1 MAQKW
6 NGIER
11 RKSLRTNAEAMV
23 INLSPA
29 ETSAH
34 PNEKLLHELLVH
46 KIELEMQNEE
56 LRKTYC
62 ALEEALERYRD
73 LYDFAPVGYI
83 SVDGE
88 DSISEINLT
97 GAEILGITRDQLT
110 HLRFSKFVAAESRDR
125 WYCQLRNLMDA
136 SQAERQSFVF
146 ELQRAD
152 GSLFQARLT
161 CQRKEGPEASPML
174 RIALAD
180 IGQIDTTT
188 KN

>member
-6 NGIER
+6 DGIER

-23 INLSPA
+23 VNLSPA
-29 ETSAH
+29 EMSAH

-83 SVDGE
+83 SVDAE
-88 DSISEINLT
+88 DGISEINLT
-97 GAEILGITRDQLT
+97 GTAILGITRDQLP

-125 WYCQLRNLMDA
+125 WYCQLRNLLDA
-136 SQAERQSFVF
+136 SQAERQTF
-146 ELQRAD
+146 LLDMQHAD
-152 GSLFQARLT
+152 GGLFQARLS
-161 CQRKEGPEASPML
+161 CQRRENPGTSPML
-174 RIALAD
+174 RIALTE
-180 IGQIDTTT
+180 IRQIDTTT
-188 KN
+188 